1 MKMEESCT
9 PNYVSLINEHC
20 QKIGRKLGVSF
31 HTNRF
36 NHTQTFTCLVQ
47 LDGVMAKSIPCKQKA
62 AAKKDACE
70 KLYKKLF
77 QTYGESYIPNV
88 ISQVSVSK
96 ADEDSVLMER
106 FHGSHIPKSQSV
118 SVISQDNLADAV
130 AALSQRIDGLEK
142 GVAAVV
148 SRLSNVQ
155 QQLDW
160 QFRGLNVAP
169 AVQPSSYPPPIGCNY
184 HYPSQ
189 QQQQPAAT
197 RLRDDTVM

>member
-1 MKMEESCT
+1 MKMEESRT

-20 QKIGRKLGVSF
+20 QKIGRKLEISYRNNGS
-31 HTNRF
+31 
-36 NHTQTFTCLVQ
+36 NHIPTFTCLVQ
-47 LDGVMAKSIPCKQKA
+47 LDNVMAKSTPCKQKA

-77 QTYGESYIPNV
+77 QTYGKSY
-88 ISQVSVSK
+88 
-96 ADEDSVLMER
+96 MER
-106 FHGSHIPKSQSV
+106 RPV
-118 SVISQDNLADAV
+118 SFTSQDNLAEAIT
-130 AALSQRIDGLEK
+130 ALSQRIDVLEK
-142 GVAAVV
+142 NVATVI
-148 SRLSNVQ
+148 SQLNNIQ

-184 HYPSQ
+184 HYPLQ
-189 QQQQPAAT
+189 QQQQPTAT